1 MGNKVTKG
9 VLTLAVT
16 GGVMF
21 AGLGGCLGI
30 STTTAWQAA
39 AFYTGLSYVLDNDS
53 VFDLFE
59 DGNID
64 EDTDE

>member
-1 MGNKVTKG
+1 MGNKVKKG

-30 STTTAWQAA
+30 STTAALQAA
-39 AFYTGLSYVLDNDS
+39 GYYMGLSYVLDNDG
-53 VFDLFE
+53 VFDLFV
-59 DGNID
+59 DGNPA
-64 EDTDE
+64 EDAE

>member
-30 STTTAWQAA
+30 STTTALQAA
-39 AFYTGLSYVLDNDS
+39 GYYMGLSYVLDNDS
-53 VFDLFE
+53 VFDLWT
-59 DGNID
+59 DGNTV
-64 EDTDE
+64 EEE

>member
-30 STTTAWQAA
+30 STTTALQAA
-39 AFYTGLSYVLDNDS
+39 GYYMGLSYVLDNDS
-53 VFDLFE
+53 IFDLFV
-59 DGNID
+59 DGNP
-64 EDTDE
+64 EEETE